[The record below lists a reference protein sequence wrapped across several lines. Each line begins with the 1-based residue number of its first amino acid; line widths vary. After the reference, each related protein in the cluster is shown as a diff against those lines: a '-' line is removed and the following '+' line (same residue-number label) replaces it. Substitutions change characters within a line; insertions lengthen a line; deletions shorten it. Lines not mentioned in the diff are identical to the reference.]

1 MGVDDMGLLGDGFHW
16 LEKEL
21 RERERERERVKFRD
35 KIVF

>member
-1 MGVDDMGLLGDGFHW
+1 MGVDDMGLLGDGLHW

-21 RERERERERVKFRD
+21 RERERVKFRD

>member
-21 RERERERERVKFRD
+21 RERERERVKFRD